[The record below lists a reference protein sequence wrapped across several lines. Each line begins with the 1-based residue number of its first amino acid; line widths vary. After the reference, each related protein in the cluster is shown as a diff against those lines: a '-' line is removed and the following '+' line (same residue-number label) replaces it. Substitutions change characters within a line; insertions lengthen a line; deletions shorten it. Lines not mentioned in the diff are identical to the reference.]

1 MNYKPIIIVPG
12 EPNSIFFEI
21 YFKSLKKFEY
31 KNPIIIIGSQK
42 VISLQMKKLNY
53 KKKIRL
59 LKTNNIKKYILD
71 NKSINL
77 IDVKY
82 NQNKAF
88 EKSSKKS
95 NKYIEGCF
103 FIAIKLLKEGITD
116 KFINGPIIKKNF
128 LNKKYLGITE
138 YLADNFSINITAML
152 IYNEKLSVCP
162 ITTHLP
168 LKMVSKKLNSK
179 IIFEKI
185 MLINSFY
192 KKKLSFIPKIAVL
205 GLNPHCESILKKNED
220 EIILK
225 PIIKKLRKYNSKI
238 SGPYSADTIF
248 VKKNREKFDVIVGM
262 YHDQVLAP
270 IKTIKEYDA
279 INITIGLPFFR
290 VSPDHGPNE
299 KMIDKNSSNPK
310 SLMNSLKFLD
320 QRDKS

>member
-21 YFKSLKKFEY
+21 YFKSLKKYKY

-42 VISLQMKKLNY
+42 VISLQMRELNY
-53 KKKIRL
+53 KMKIKL
-59 LKTNNIKKYILD
+59 IKINNIKNYILD
-71 NKSINL
+71 NKTINL

-82 NQNKAF
+82 DQKKAF

-95 NKYIEGCF
+95 NKYIESCF
-103 FIAIKLLKEGITD
+103 FIAIKLINEGVTD
-116 KFINGPIIKKNF
+116 KFINGPIIKAKF
-128 LNKKYLGITE
+128 LNKKYFGITE
-138 YLADNFSINITAML
+138 YLADSFSINNTAML

-168 LKMVSKKLNSK
+168 LKMVSKKINGK
-179 IIFEKI
+179 TIFDKV

-192 KKKLSFIPKIAVL
+192 KKSLSFIPRIAVL

-225 PIIKKLRKYNSKI
+225 PIIKKLKKYNSKI

-248 VKKNREKFDVIVGM
+248 IKKNREKFDVIVGM
-262 YHDQVLAP
+262 YHDQVLTP
-270 IKTIKEYDA
+270 MKTLFEYDA
-279 INITIGLPFFR
+279 INITLGLPIIR
-290 VSPDHGPNE
+290 ISPDHGPNE
-299 KMIDKNSSNPK
+299 KMLGKNLSNPL
-310 SLMNSLKFLD
+310 SLIKALKFLE
-320 QRDKS
+320 KH